1 MKKLIIL
8 MLLLFS
14 ANFIYSSETPEGVIE
29 EFFTS
34 GYGLEDE
41 CKEVEDFLVALD
53 EVNKYKVISSK
64 IYQEKGVEY
73 SILKVEMESPKAE
86 DLSIKLI
93 SEMFKK
99 MGELYL
105 SPEYRPYI
113 KGFMNDSEEP
123 DDKMLTEIFST
134 FTNSIK
140 NSKFPT
146 EKKVYELYIY
156 KDGDEWTI
164 PNFDQNILYDKKI
177 EKYMKNNGAF
187 YTRYDASIFMN
198 TIFDDFL

>member
-14 ANFIYSSETPEGVIE
+14 ANFIYSSETPEGTIK

-34 GYGLEDE
+34 GYGLEE
-41 CKEVEDFLVALD
+41 ESKEIEDFLVALD

-64 IYQEKGVEY
+64 IYQEKGIEY
-73 SILKVEMESPKAE
+73 SILKVEMESPKTE
-86 DLSIKLI
+86 ELSIKLI

-99 MGELYL
+99 IGELYL

-113 KGFMNDSEEP
+113 KGFMNDSEEL

-164 PNFDQNILYDKKI
+164 PNFDQNILYNKKI
-177 EKYMKNNGAF
+177 EKYRKNNGDF